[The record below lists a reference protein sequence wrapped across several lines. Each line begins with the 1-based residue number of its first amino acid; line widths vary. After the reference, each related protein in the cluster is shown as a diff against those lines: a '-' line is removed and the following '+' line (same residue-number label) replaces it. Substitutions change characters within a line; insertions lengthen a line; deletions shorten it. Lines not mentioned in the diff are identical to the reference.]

1 MKHSLIIAGVII
13 GVAIVAYILMVQ
25 PAAAPTEPTP
35 AATEAETE
43 AMTESD
49 SRDLTTGQ
57 GTLADFYSRGESV
70 YCTFSGTYADDTT
83 TEGEFWFANEQMRV
97 EAITR
102 VAGEVYTSNMINDG
116 ERTYIWSGTADGMQ
130 AMVMDTD
137 MSADM
142 PTEYDTGAATD
153 ARVDMEQTIEYECQP
168 WTPQAA
174 QFVPPSNIDFIDMNA
189 MMEGMFQGEMRG
201 LPEGMNF

>member
-13 GVAIVAYILMVQ
+13 GVAVVAYLIMAQ
-25 PAAAPTEPTP
+25 PATAPTEPTP
-35 AATEAETE
+35 ATTEEESEVMDEAEMPTL
-43 AMTESD
+43 A
-49 SRDLTTGQ
+49 TGQ
-57 GTLADFYSRGESV
+57 GTLADFFGRGESV

-83 TEGEFWFANEQMRV
+83 GEGEFWYADERMRV

-102 VAGEVYTSNMINDG
+102 VDGEVYTSNMINDG
-116 ERTYIWSGTADGMQ
+116 QRTYIWSGTADGMQ

-137 MSADM
+137 MTEMSA
-142 PTEYDTGAATD
+142 EYEAGAATD

-174 QFVPPSNIDFIDMNA
+174 QFVPPSNLEFIDMND